1 MNRDARRSF
10 IRSTVIFTLFAAL
23 LLWLI
28 LYNDYRLGDLG
39 SFLPM
44 SEQMTPLSINIILV
58 PLAVSATIFY
68 IATLVGI
75 FLEGPI
81 AEITLGTLYAAGFGA
96 FFSLFLILNPNAKI
110 GQAGYY
116 LMAAFAVLL
125 VYNMISTISK
135 LKDRSS
141 VRSLAISATIFAE
154 GQIAVR
160 LVALLIDSSGATI
173 HPEMAQAVAEFI
185 GLGVTIAAFF
195 TALAVFRNSR
205 NSYLA
210 ALGGIAS
217 NYLFSVSLSLI
228 GALYYGFFLGGLK
241 AYAPNIVNLSPYVEW
256 TGICVFAALI
266 FTVMRRGMQGHV
278 VVQDRLGEWRK
289 HVQSVITYKGDRFVN
304 FVNIVDDFVEKGNK
318 QRLVVN
324 LTLFLDE
331 NHITDGEVSEILGP
345 LINYGDKEKPD
356 LSRRGRALQVEEENK
371 MNRLEVLRGTISRIV
386 PSGSPVATLG
396 AVKDAGQAT
405 TEAEAT

>member
-1 MNRDARRSF
+1 MY
-10 IRSTVIFTLFAAL
+10 TIFMAL

-28 LYNDYRLGDLG
+28 FYNDYYLGDLG

-44 SEQMTPLSINIILV
+44 SEQMTTLSINIILV
-58 PLAVSATIFY
+58 PLTVSITVFY
-68 IATLVGI
+68 IAALIGN

-81 AEITLGTLYAAGFGA
+81 AEISVGTLYAAGFGA

-110 GQAGYY
+110 GQSGYY
-116 LMAAFAVLL
+116 LLAAFAVLL
-125 VYNMISTISK
+125 VYNVISTISR
-135 LKDRSS
+135 LKNRMSL
-141 VRSLAISATIFAE
+141 RSLAISATIFVE
-154 GQIAVR
+154 GQIALR
-160 LVALLIDSSGATI
+160 LVTLLIDSSGATI
-173 HPEMAQAVAEFI
+173 HPEMSQAVVQFI
-185 GLGVTIAAFF
+185 SLGVTIAAIF
-195 TALAVFRNSR
+195 TALAIFKNSG

-217 NYLFSVSLSLI
+217 NYIFSISLSLI

-289 HVQSVITYKGDRFVN
+289 HVQNVITYKGDRFIN
-304 FVNIVDDFVEKGNK
+304 FVDIVDDFVEKGNK
-318 QRLVVN
+318 ERLVVN

-331 NHITDGEVSEILGP
+331 NHISDGEVSEILGP
-345 LINYGDKEKPD
+345 LINYEDKEKPD
-356 LSRRGRALQVEEENK
+356 LSRYGRAQQVEKENK
-371 MNRLEVLRGTISRIV
+371 LNRMEVLQGTISRIV
-386 PSGSPVATLG
+386 PSGSPVANLG
-396 AVKDAGQAT
+396 MTKDVSPAT
-405 TEAEAT
+405 TETEIT

>member
-1 MNRDARRSF
+1 MNRDVRKSF
-10 IRSTVIFTLFAAL
+10 IRSTVLYTIFTAL

-58 PLAVSATIFY
+58 PLAVSVTIFY
-68 IATLVGI
+68 IAALVSL
-75 FLEGPI
+75 FFEGPI
-81 AEITLGTLYAAGFGA
+81 AEISVGTLYAAGFGA
-96 FFSLFLILNPNAKI
+96 FFSLFLILNPNVKI

-116 LMAAFAVLL
+116 LLAAFAVLL
-125 VYNMISTISK
+125 AYNLISTISR
-135 LKDRSS
+135 LKDRMA
-141 VRSLAISATIFAE
+141 VKSLVISATIFAE

-160 LVALLIDSSGATI
+160 LVNLLIDSSGATM
-173 HPEMAQAVAEFI
+173 HPEMAQAIAEFI
-185 GLGVTIAAFF
+185 SLGVTIAAVF

-210 ALGGIAS
+210 SLGGIAS

-228 GALYYGFFLGGLK
+228 GALYYGFFLGSLK

-278 VVQDRLGEWRK
+278 VVQDRLGAWRK

-304 FVNIVDDFVEKGNK
+304 FVDIVSDFVEKGNK
-318 QRLVVN
+318 ERLVVN

-331 NHITDGEVSEILGP
+331 NHISDGEVSKILGP
-345 LINYGDKEKPD
+345 LINYEDKEKPD
-356 LSRRGRALQVEEENK
+356 FSRRGRAQQVEEENK
-371 MNRLEVLRGTISRIV
+371 LNRLEVLQGTISRIV
-386 PSGSPVATLG
+386 PGGGPMTMASI
-396 AVKDAGQAT
+396 AVDAGRA

>member
-1 MNRDARRSF
+1 MSRDVRRSF
-10 IRSTVIFTLFAAL
+10 IRSTALYTIFTVL

-28 LYNDYRLGDLG
+28 FFNDYRLGDLG

-58 PLAVSATIFY
+58 PLAVSVTIFY
-68 IATLVGI
+68 IAALVGL

-81 AEITLGTLYAAGFGA
+81 AEISVGTLYATGFGA
-96 FFSLFLILNPNAKI
+96 FFSLFLILNPSAKI

-116 LMAAFAVLL
+116 LLAAFAVLL
-125 VYNMISTISK
+125 AYNLIATISR
-135 LKDRSS
+135 LKDRTS
-141 VRSLAISATIFAE
+141 VRLLAISATIFAE

-160 LVALLIDSSGATI
+160 LVNLLIDSSGATM
-173 HPEMAQAVAEFI
+173 HPEMVQAVAEFI
-185 GLGVTIAAFF
+185 SLGVTIAAVF

-278 VVQDRLGEWRK
+278 VVQDHLGEWRK

-304 FVNIVDDFVEKGNK
+304 FVDIVDDFVEKGSK
-318 QRLVVN
+318 ERLVVN

-331 NHITDGEVSEILGP
+331 NHISDDEVSEILGP
-345 LINYGDKEKPD
+345 LINYEDHEKPD
-356 LSRRGRALQVEEENK
+356 LSRRGRAQQVEEENK
-371 MNRLEVLRGTISRIV
+371 LNRLEVLQGTISRIV
-386 PSGSPVATLG
+386 PGGGPMAMAG
-396 AVKDAGQAT
+396 IAVDAGRV

>member
-1 MNRDARRSF
+1 MNRDVRKSF
-10 IRSTVIFTLFAAL
+10 IRSTALYTIFTAL

-44 SEQMTPLSINIILV
+44 SEQMTPISINIILV
-58 PLAVSATIFY
+58 PLAVSVTIFY
-68 IATLVGI
+68 IAALVSL
-75 FLEGPI
+75 FFEGPI
-81 AEITLGTLYAAGFGA
+81 AEISVGTLYAAGFGA

-116 LMAAFAVLL
+116 LLAAFAVLL
-125 VYNMISTISK
+125 AYNLISTISR
-135 LKDRSS
+135 LKDRMA
-141 VRSLAISATIFAE
+141 VKSLVISATIFAE

-160 LVALLIDSSGATI
+160 LVNLLIDSSGATM
-173 HPEMAQAVAEFI
+173 HPEMAHAIVEFI
-185 GLGVTIAAFF
+185 SLGVMIAAVF
-195 TALAVFRNSR
+195 TALAVFRNSQ

-228 GALYYGFFLGGLK
+228 GALYYGFFLGSLK

-278 VVQDRLGEWRK
+278 VVQDRFGGWRK
-289 HVQSVITYKGDRFVN
+289 HVQNVITHKGDKFVN
-304 FVNIVDDFVEKGNK
+304 FVDIVNDFLEKGNK
-318 QRLVVN
+318 ERLVVN

-331 NHITDGEVSEILGP
+331 NHISDVEVSEILGS
-345 LINYGDKEKPD
+345 LINYEDKEKPD
-356 LSRRGRALQVEEENK
+356 FSRRGRAQQVEEENK
-371 MNRLEVLRGTISRIV
+371 LNRLEVLQGTISRIV
-386 PSGSPVATLG
+386 PEGGPMAMAST
-396 AVKDAGQAT
+396 AVDAGRV
-405 TEAEAT
+405 TEAEST